1 MPDSPSFQS
10 SAPIIRWFIA
20 RVSFSSAVAGALQP
34 KRAVTCKWPS
44 TKLTSRIRGEWMYLY
59 RTIESVGDT
68 VEFWFSEHHD
78 LLATTRFFR
87 KALERHDRVPIALSS
102 TAA

>member
-1 MPDSPSFQS
+1 
-10 SAPIIRWFIA
+10 
-20 RVSFSSAVAGALQP
+20 
-34 KRAVTCKWPS
+34 
-44 TKLTSRIRGEWMYLY
+44 MYLY